1 MTPALARLKSAVR
14 VAVSRCGG
22 VDGAGLTAG
31 RARSVAGDWANLNHA
46 AFPPADCAL
55 ALDEACVAQGK
66 LPPILHAMAAEL
78 GFTLIALPGGTHA
91 EGELGMLVMALA
103 EELGDV
109 SARLREALADGVVRP
124 REAAAIDAEVGDL
137 IDRAVQLRQLLRAL
151 QGRNAIVIREEER

>member
-1 MTPALARLKSAVR
+1 MTPAQARLKSACK
-14 VAVSRCGG
+14 VAVQLCGG
-22 VDGAGLTAG
+22 KEGAGATADRG
-31 RARSVAGDWANLNHA
+31 PSVAGDWGNVNHR

-55 ALDEACVAQGK
+55 ALDEACVAMGK
-66 LPPILHAMAAEL
+66 LPPILRAMAAEL
-78 GFTLIALPGGTHA
+78 GFTLIALPSGNAA

-137 IDRAVQLRQLLRAL
+137 IDRAVQLRALLRAL
-151 QGRNAIVIREEER
+151 QRGNVIVIREGEG